1 MGKKSVAVAGVCSIL
16 LVAMVVAV
24 TVGVTRKSSD
34 NAGGSSAGSG
44 QVSTST
50 KAVQQ
55 LCQPTDYKQTC
66 ETALTSTAV
75 NTSDPKQLIQLAFN
89 VTVSHIGEAIKN
101 SSLLQKAQASKD
113 PMIQDALENC
123 KELLEFSINDL
134 KKSIDAVGSFDVTK
148 VNDYVTDLKTWLS
161 GAITYQQ
168 TCLEGF
174 ENTTGAS
181 REIGDQ
187 MTKYLQLSGELTSNG
202 LAIITELS
210 QSLSTFNVQGATG
223 GSRKL
228 LSDEISGGFPTWVS
242 AGRRGLLQAATAAV
256 KPNVVVAQD
265 GSGQYKT
272 INEALQEVPNNGNNT
287 FVIYVKAGVY
297 NEYVNISKSMDNV
310 YLLGDGPTATKITG
324 SRSYVGGYNTFTT
337 STVSVDG
344 DRFMAKDIGF
354 ENTAGAAK
362 HQAVA
367 LRVSSDWSVLY
378 NCQIDGYQDTLY
390 AHVHRQFYRE
400 CVISGTVDFIFG
412 NAAAVFQ
419 NCKMLIRK
427 PLDTQSCMVTA
438 QGRTDKRQVTGTVLQ
453 NCTISA
459 APEYIPVQAEF
470 QSYLGRPWKNFSRT
484 LVMNSQIDNVI
495 DPAGWSEWIGDVN
508 LNTLWYAEFNN
519 RGPGAVTTNR
529 VTWPGIQKSIT
540 PQVAQT
546 FTASQFLDGDSWIPA
561 TGVPYVPGMINA

>member
-1 MGKKSVAVAGVCSIL
+1 
-16 LVAMVVAV
+16 
-24 TVGVTRKSSD
+24 
-34 NAGGSSAGSG
+34 
-44 QVSTST
+44 
-50 KAVQQ
+50 
-55 LCQPTDYKQTC
+55 
-66 ETALTSTAV
+66 
-75 NTSDPKQLIQLAFN
+75 
-89 VTVSHIGEAIKN
+89 
-101 SSLLQKAQASKD
+101 
-113 PMIQDALENC
+113 MIQDALENC

-272 INEALQEVPNNGNNT
+272 INEALQEVPNNGNTT

-337 STVSVDG
+337 STVCKLSLLH
-344 DRFMAKDIGF
+344 ITNLS
-354 ENTAGAAK
+354 ENS
-362 HQAVA
+362 
-367 LRVSSDWSVLY
+367 R
-378 NCQIDGYQDTLY
+378 Y
-390 AHVHRQFYRE
+390 AY
-400 CVISGTVDFIFG
+400 
-412 NAAAVFQ
+412 
-419 NCKMLIRK
+419 KLIR
-427 PLDTQSCMVTA
+427 
-438 QGRTDKRQVTGTVLQ
+438 
-453 NCTISA
+453 
-459 APEYIPVQAEF
+459 
-470 QSYLGRPWKNFSRT
+470 
-484 LVMNSQIDNVI
+484 
-495 DPAGWSEWIGDVN
+495 
-508 LNTLWYAEFNN
+508 
-519 RGPGAVTTNR
+519 
-529 VTWPGIQKSIT
+529 T
-540 PQVAQT
+540 P
-546 FTASQFLDGDSWIPA
+546 
-561 TGVPYVPGMINA
+561 